1 MPQWVGLHQLGTCRR
16 GSCRDQKHPAI
27 SHRSAGRGLRGSL
40 LCRGGRWQGS
50 GLCDHS
56 QPDRRSPRS
65 GGRSVQGLHTLPR
78 AWAWGLLR
86 IMPPAKMPTGVWEG
100 GGWGP
105 QTSICQEGLPG
116 HVLGQWMA
124 ERGWGAVSGLL
135 RWDTSCS
142 LTSGE
147 PHRSHVPPTP
157 LAQVSGRGHSELG
170 VEQGQKGTFGW
181 WKVLEQ
187 VLEHDAH
194 CRFAPFWRQAHEGS
208 RAWGGGGTLKGLS
221 FILNG
226 IRRSRQRLGGDH
238 WVVKEQPRQ

>member
-27 SHRSAGRGLRGSL
+27 SHRSAGSGLRGSL

-56 QPDRRSPRS
+56 QPDWRSPRS

-86 IMPPAKMPTGVWEG
+86 IMPPAKMPTGVREG

-116 HVLGQWMA
+116 HVPGQWMA

-142 LTSGE
+142 PTSGE
-147 PHRSHVPPTP
+147 PHRSHVPPPHWPRFQEEVTVSWGWNRDRRAL
-157 LAQVSGRGHSELG
+157 LAGGRFWNKFWSMMHTADLLLSGDKPMREAGPGEVAG
-170 VEQGQKGTFGW
+170 
-181 WKVLEQ
+181 
-187 VLEHDAH
+187 
-194 CRFAPFWRQAHEGS
+194 P
-208 RAWGGGGTLKGLS
+208 
-221 FILNG
+221 
-226 IRRSRQRLGGDH
+226 
-238 WVVKEQPRQ
+238 